1 MNVMPSF
8 YELVGRIVVRF
19 VWARYGRQIRI
30 AAGVGAV
37 LLAAAGYLIATR
49 QPPEG

>member
-1 MNVMPSF
+1 MTTIYRLIGKFMLR
-8 YELVGRIVVRF
+8 YWLV
-19 VWARYGRQIRI
+19 RYRRQIRA
-30 AAGVGAV
+30 AAGVGGV